1 MAFTNRNFTPE
12 VHLCHTSAME
22 STGII
27 SLAIIALSLSV
38 DCFAVSIS
46 GSASI
51 KTLSVRQILRAS
63 LSFGLFQAIMPAL
76 GWLAGRTVVDLVADY
91 DHWLVFGLLA
101 AIGGKM
107 IWEATRSDNGRGKD
121 VDITKGWLL
130 LTLSLATSIDA
141 LAVGL
146 SFAFL
151 EVDIVLA
158 CFVIGVIAF
167 LASLTGF
174 LLSKKLGELVGER
187 AGIIGGIVLIII
199 GLRILLSHIL

>member
-1 MAFTNRNFTPE
+1 
-12 VHLCHTSAME
+12 ME
-22 STGII
+22 SAGII
-27 SLAIIALSLSV
+27 SLAIIGLSLSV

-46 GSASI
+46 GGASMKI
-51 KTLSVRQILRAS
+51 LSIPQILRAS
-63 LSFGLFQAIMPAL
+63 LSFGLFQAIMPVL
-76 GWLAGRTVVDLVADY
+76 GWLAGRTVVELVTDY
-91 DHWLVFGLLA
+91 DHWVVFGLLA

-141 LAVGL
+141 LAVGV

-151 EVDIVLA
+151 EVDIALA

-167 LASLTGF
+167 MASLTGF
-174 LLSKKLGELVGER
+174 LLSKKVGVLVGER
-187 AGIIGGIVLIII
+187 AEIIGGVILIII

>member
-1 MAFTNRNFTPE
+1 
-12 VHLCHTSAME
+12 ME
-22 STGII
+22 SAGII

-46 GSASI
+46 GGASI
-51 KTLSVRQILRAS
+51 KTLSAPKILRAS
-63 LSFGLFQAIMPAL
+63 FSFGLFQAIMPAL
-76 GWLAGRTVVDLVADY
+76 GWLAGRTVVELVADY
-91 DHWLVFGLLA
+91 DHWVVFGLLA

-174 LLSKKLGELVGER
+174 LLSKKLGVLVGER
-187 AGIIGGIVLIII
+187 AEIIGGVVLIII

>member
-1 MAFTNRNFTPE
+1 
-12 VHLCHTSAME
+12 ME
-22 STGII
+22 SAGII

-46 GSASI
+46 GSAPI

-91 DHWLVFGLLA
+91 DHWLVFGLLV

>member
-1 MAFTNRNFTPE
+1 
-12 VHLCHTSAME
+12 
-22 STGII
+22 
-27 SLAIIALSLSV
+27 
-38 DCFAVSIS
+38 
-46 GSASI
+46 
-51 KTLSVRQILRAS
+51 
-63 LSFGLFQAIMPAL
+63 MPAL
-76 GWLAGRTVVDLVADY
+76 GWLAGRTVVELVADY
-91 DHWLVFGLLA
+91 DHWVVFGLLA

-107 IWEATRSDNGRGKD
+107 IWEATHSDNGRGKD

-174 LLSKKLGELVGER
+174 LLSKKLGVLVGEK
-187 AGIIGGIVLIII
+187 AEIIGGVILIII
-199 GLRILLSHIL
+199 GLRLLLSHIL